1 MSTSLTLKQQGFINA
16 YTDSSNGIT
25 YGNRT
30 QAVKEVYGYTDD
42 NTAAVMGSK
51 LVSNGKIKSKLD
63 TIIEESNLGAK
74 VRINTIAEIV
84 HGNYLQTTTT
94 TSTDKDG
101 NEYHSSTSKG
111 PTSRDRLQAIDL
123 LSKIDGTYDKNKVK
137 ADVMSADLKSL
148 IKEHRKSLK

>member
-16 YTDSSNGIT
+16 YTDPGNGLT
-25 YGNRT
+25 FGNKT
-30 QAVKEVYGYTDD
+30 QSYMEGYKTDNKGVASVEGSRLLDNPRVKSELDRIIDD
-42 NTAAVMGSK
+42 MNMGSK
-51 LVSNGKIKSKLD
+51 VRMQ
-63 TIIEESNLGAK
+63 TINEVMTGSYMQA
-74 VRINTIAEIV
+74 T
-84 HGNYLQTTTT
+84 HTTT
-94 TSTDKDG
+94 TDKDG

-148 IKEHRKSLK
+148 IKEHRKSLE